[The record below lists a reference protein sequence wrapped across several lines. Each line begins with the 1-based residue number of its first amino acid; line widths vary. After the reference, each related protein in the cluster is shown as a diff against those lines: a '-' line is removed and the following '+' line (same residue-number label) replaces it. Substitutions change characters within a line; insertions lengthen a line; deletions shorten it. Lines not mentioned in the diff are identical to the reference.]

1 MLSKKIYFIRHG
13 ETILNAKKIRQ
24 GEAGGLSEKG
34 VLQARAAGARLLPYN
49 IKQIFCSPFQRT
61 IETSIEIM
69 KSIEAPIE
77 YTPLLGERRN
87 PTKIIG
93 LAYDDRITK
102 EAIAFMDKSFHTPDA
117 RWEDEENFQD
127 LKTRALKLRDF
138 LQKNI
143 TTSNLCIT
151 HGIFLKMFLCVL
163 IHGDE
168 LSVETYIKMSL
179 FNPADNAGIT
189 IVEYHTLNFFSNPW
203 EIVAYND
210 TPLMPGT
217 MSI

>member
-24 GEAGGLSEKG
+24 GENGGLSEKG
-34 VLQARAAGARLLPYN
+34 KSQAYSAGERLSAYN
-49 IKQIFCSPFQRT
+49 ISKIFCSPFQRA
-61 IETSIEIM
+61 IETSIEVT
-69 KSIEAPIE
+69 KNVNAPIE

-87 PTKIIG
+87 PSKIIG
-93 LAYDDRITK
+93 KSYDDHITK
-102 EAIAFMDKSFHTPDA
+102 EAIAFMDKSFHLEDA
-117 RWEDEENFQD
+117 RWEDEENFLD
-127 LKTRALKLRDF
+127 LKNRALKLRDF

-143 TTSNLCIT
+143 ASSNLCIT

-163 IHGDE
+163 IHGEE

-189 IVEYHTLNFFSNPW
+189 VVEYHPLNFFSNPW

-210 TPLMPGT
+210 SPLMPGT